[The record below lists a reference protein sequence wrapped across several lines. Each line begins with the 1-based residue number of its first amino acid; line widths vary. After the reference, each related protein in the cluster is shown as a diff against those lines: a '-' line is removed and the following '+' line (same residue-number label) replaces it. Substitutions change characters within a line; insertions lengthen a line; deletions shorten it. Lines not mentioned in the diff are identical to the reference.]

1 MENKMTLREYL
12 GTYASPFGYDV
23 SMFKGRMKTK
33 RAQERWDKFK
43 NEKAQSYYKERDRL
57 IAEYKSKFGD
67 DRVNNEKELIITANG
82 NPDNESV
89 LAARR
94 VCEKRGINYKVA
106 L

>member
-1 MENKMTLREYL
+1 MTLNEYL
-12 GTYASPFGYDV
+12 GKYISPFAYDV
-23 SMFKGRMKTK
+23 AANVGRMKTK

-43 NEKAQSYYKERDRL
+43 NEKAQAYYKERDRL
-57 IAEYKSKFGD
+57 ISEYKSKYGD
-67 DRVNNEKELIITANG
+67 DNINKEKELVMAANG

-94 VCEKRGINYKVA
+94 ICDKRGINYKIA